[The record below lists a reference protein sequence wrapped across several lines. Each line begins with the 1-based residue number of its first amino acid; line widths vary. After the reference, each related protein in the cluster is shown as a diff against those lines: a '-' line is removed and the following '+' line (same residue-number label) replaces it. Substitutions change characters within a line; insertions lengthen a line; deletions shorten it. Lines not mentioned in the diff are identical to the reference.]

1 MNKILHKI
9 VTVFLALLVF
19 AATLFFESGI
29 SQEAAQLKKN
39 ELMLVPSEGGV
50 QVMHGSASNLVSSPQ
65 EFAVGDVID
74 VPVGQ
79 TAVLHFSD
87 NGLIRLGPGSKFQVL
102 GHDVENGGFI
112 VELGKGRAWINN
124 NFTSA
129 NLNVLAG
136 SALLIPRRAALD
148 LAFDGS
154 KTVVRAAVNQVA
166 VGLIKPDYVP
176 GKLIRFKNDS
186 FINSFLVAQGSQTTI
201 YLEKVKTDA
210 EILKKLL
217 YSKLIKE
224 FQYGLFNQKEAE
236 NDLWYSQNLKED
248 SDFAKQVA
256 ADQLKTINSRGL
268 KIAGLDSFGYGLQ
281 KSIDGLA
288 NTFTFS
294 GSKVRERLL
303 ASVFVHIDDAEYL
316 FTYGRTPEAKDRL
329 SLFKQLVSE
338 TSAQQDQD
346 FKTELL
352 DGLRQKYAEL
362 NFVLP
367 DDPLFEA
374 KTALSDALVSQ
385 LGDSDEDLIE
395 KFTLVRDYM
404 NNVYRLAESNTLLAR
419 LTLEQYFQRF
429 QDFVQSQKGRLA
441 GVKNLMAEENQ
452 VFDNLLRQFPQ
463 FYQDNF
469 FAMKHAVENEWLAL
483 LPEGDG
489 KNEEKQTIISTKIDF
504 LKQLQAFFLDEKVAL
519 KEAKNIAFRLINEIK
534 DLQTG
539 TQIGVSD
546 LFNLRLKDYGQFLRF
561 LNTADFGSLSGLSM
575 RDKYQ
580 DFLNKQ
586 REQVSVDQAIQEF
599 LGNEPSQ
606 TTAPVVTPQQI
617 LAQMKTDFE
626 KIDVS
631 DLQVGEFTGLD
642 QRYIYIQHGVYKNVT
657 FQAQYDWDRKLL
669 SDIRVGTAVV
679 SKEPIRLENLGQ
691 ILVPPVQAQP
701 QPAPAPAGSTQTE
714 TGTESKADRVAKI
727 LLIQK
732 LKSNDIAALGS
743 NIEIKDSFAGLF
755 VVQNASLISDPKVK
769 IAFGFNNKT
778 NKAFVSV
785 VGTVSGQQSLQGEID
800 LAELSAKAREAF
812 DAAQQKAANQ

>member
-19 AATLFFESGI
+19 AATLFFESGV
-29 SQEAAQLKKN
+29 SHEAAQLKKN

-50 QVMHGSASNLVSSPQ
+50 QVMHGSASNLVSTPQ
-65 EFAVGDVID
+65 EFLVGDVID

-87 NGLIRLGPGSKFQVL
+87 NGLIRLGPGSKFQVI
-102 GHDVENGGFI
+102 GQDFENGGFI
-112 VELGKGRAWINN
+112 VELGKGRAWINS

-129 NLNVLAG
+129 NLNILAG

-148 LAFDGS
+148 VAFDGS

-166 VGLIKPDYVP
+166 VGLIKSDYAPD
-176 GKLIRFKNDS
+176 KLIRFKNDS

-201 YLEKVKTDA
+201 YLDKVRLDA

-224 FQYGLFNQKEAE
+224 FQYGLFDKKEAAD
-236 NDLWYSQNLKED
+236 DLWYSQNMKED
-248 SDFAKQVA
+248 ADFAAVVA
-256 ADQLKTINSRGL
+256 SDQLKAINSRGL
-268 KIAGLDSFGYGLQ
+268 KIAGLDSLAYGFQ
-281 KSIDGLA
+281 KAIDGFA

-303 ASVFVHIDDAEYL
+303 DSIFVHVDDAEYL
-316 FTYGRTPEAKDRL
+316 FTYGRAPEAKERL
-329 SLFKQLVSE
+329 SVFKQLVTE
-338 TSAQQDQD
+338 TAAQQDQN
-346 FKTELL
+346 FKSVLL
-352 DGLRQKYAEL
+352 DRLRQRFVEL

-374 KTALSDALVSQ
+374 KAALSDALSAQ
-385 LGDSDEDLIE
+385 LGDSDDDLIE
-395 KFTLVRDYM
+395 KFTLIRDYM

-429 QDFVQSQKGRLA
+429 QDFVKNQKGRLS
-441 GVKNLMAEENQ
+441 GIKNLIAEENQ
-452 VFDNLLRQFPQ
+452 VFDNLLRQFSQ

-469 FAMKHAVENEWLAL
+469 FAMKHTVENEWLAL

-504 LKQLQAFFLDEKVAL
+504 LKQLQAFFLDEKVSL
-519 KEAKNIAFRLINEIK
+519 KEAKLIAFRLINEIK

-539 TQIGVSD
+539 TQIGVSE

-561 LNTADFGSLSGLSM
+561 LNTADLGSLSGISM

-580 DFLNKQ
+580 DFLKRQ
-586 REQVSVDQAIQEF
+586 QEQVSVDEAIKEF
-599 LGNEPSQ
+599 LGNE
-606 TTAPVVTPQQI
+606 AGVDAVPVVTPQQI
-617 LAQMKTDFE
+617 LDQMKTDFE
-626 KIDVS
+626 KIDVTE
-631 DLQVGEFTGLD
+631 LQVGEFTSLD
-642 QRYIYIQHGVYKNVT
+642 QRYIYVKHGVFKNVT

-669 SDIRVGTAVV
+669 SDIRVGTEVV

-691 ILVPPVQAQP
+691 ILVPPEQIQP
-701 QPAPAPAGSTQTE
+701 TPAPAPAGTTQE
-714 TGTESKADRVAKI
+714 VTESKADRVAKI

-732 LKSNDIAALGS
+732 LKSNDIAAVSS
-743 NIEIKDSFAGLF
+743 NIEIKDASAGLF
-755 VVQNASLISDPKVK
+755 VVQNASIISDPKVK

-778 NKAFVSV
+778 NKAFVAV
-785 VGTVSGQQSLQGEID
+785 VGTVSGQQSLEGEID
-800 LAELSAKAREAF
+800 IADLAAIAREAF
-812 DAAQQKAANQ
+812 DAAQQQALNQ